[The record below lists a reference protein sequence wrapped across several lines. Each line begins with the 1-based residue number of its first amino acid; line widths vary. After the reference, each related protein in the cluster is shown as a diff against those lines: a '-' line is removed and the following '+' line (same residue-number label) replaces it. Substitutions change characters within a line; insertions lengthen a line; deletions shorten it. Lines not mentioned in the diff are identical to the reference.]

1 MEQLRVSS
9 KTKFM
14 MFLKTL
20 LVPVNVNLE
29 TGTAIRYS
37 VKLVYGSGGACQ
49 EDCNPEMVASCGGEI
64 KKEWGGFFSD

>member
-1 MEQLRVSS
+1 
-9 KTKFM
+9 

-29 TGTAIRYS
+29 TATAIHCC

-49 EDCNPEMVASCGGEI
+49 EDCNPEMVAPCRGEI
-64 KKEWGGFFSD
+64 KKEWGGFFND